1 VSVLF
6 LLFAGVVMSNP
17 PVFIR
22 DMNAEQAERGSHNA
36 FAAAGMYAATTLFAI
51 FMYMHR
57 SKQERIS
64 KLGSKTNRNGA
75 TAESSSLG
83 ADGSDPFSVPL
94 VSATNTA
101 GATSAS
107 VSDSASTT
115 RPTSSGKKKKTK
127 NTNNATVTSI

>member
-1 VSVLF
+1 
-6 LLFAGVVMSNP
+6 MSNP

-22 DMNAEQAERGSHNA
+22 DMSAEQAEIGAHNA
-36 FAAAGMYAATTLFAI
+36 FAAAGMYAATTFIAI

-64 KLGSKTNRNGA
+64 KLGTKSPRNGA
-75 TAESSSLG
+75 SAAAEASSLG
-83 ADGSDPFSVPL
+83 ADGTDPFSVPL
-94 VSATNTA
+94 VSNTT

-107 VSDSASTT
+107 AVDTSASAT
-115 RPTSSGKKKKTK
+115 RATSSGKKKKTK